1 MQVLAAAPEMAA
13 SQPAERLRGFV
24 AEVVAASLEL
34 PVQRRNAETYV
45 RGLLEH
51 GGRKSLQPTLFRLDE
66 D

>member
-1 MQVLAAAPEMAA
+1 MAA